1 MNIGTIKGKNYEYG
15 GGVID
20 FFGYKAV
27 CSNGV
32 WSANW
37 IYREGFYPIKR
48 DPSILTVIA
57 ECIAIDVKAGNGD
70 RIKQLQINPKGA
82 IGLFMLNTIK
92 VDDLMRAQEPD
103 DGSYIDI
110 PNVQISGRKLT
121 VRVSEKFK
129 FASAIAD
136 ADGVII

>member
-48 DPSILTVIA
+48 DPSILAFIA
-57 ECIAIDVKAGNGD
+57 ECIAIDVKAGNGEVVGVYYVNTVGVMS
-70 RIKQLQINPKGA
+70 KNPFPGV
-82 IGLFMLNTIK
+82 NVVVT
-92 VDDLMRAQEPD
+92 RYS
-103 DGSYIDI
+103 DGSRSS
-110 PNVQISGRKLT
+110 VKK
-121 VRVSEKFK
+121 VFK
-129 FASAIAD
+129 
-136 ADGVII
+136 

>member
-48 DPSILTVIA
+48 NPSILTVIEERIA
-57 ECIAIDVKAGNGD
+57 CIIEAGNGD
-70 RIKQLQINPKGA
+70 RIEQLQINPKGA
-82 IGLFMLNTIK
+82 IGLFMLNTKIT
-92 VDDLMRAQEPD
+92 A
-103 DGSYIDI
+103 G
-110 PNVQISGRKLT
+110 
-121 VRVSEKFK
+121 VSFR
-129 FASAIAD
+129 FTT
-136 ADGVII
+136 